1 MAGNQ
6 DTSVG
11 RYFLAHAKKNLSENF
26 LSHIFGLK
34 ITYSTAIQKIA
45 SIVQFLQNLGIQK
58 GDRIIGYW
66 EDPVAG
72 VMFSLAAAMSGTI
85 FVPLSPIF
93 SVRYL
98 KNLMVQ
104 SGARAVFTTMDQMP
118 ALREGELESFCCS
131 DFIDAG
137 NTYGSTDP
145 NIPHPSIEESLELL
159 VSLTENIRPEDI
171 FVIQPTSGS
180 TGQPKLVLRPHMSP
194 CRYAIHVGPQLIHE
208 NGERP
213 RFLMVAALT
222 HTFGFNMLTTA
233 FSLGAELLIP
243 SRIDTG
249 APLQEV
255 RELNPTVVPV
265 VPRIVRSFFLQS
277 ERLGEKSGE
286 TRVFG
291 PGAQYLIS
299 AGGSG
304 DPSYFE
310 ALRKQGLRIM
320 ELYGSTEAS
329 MVSMTPRD
337 GWKPGFAGKVLPDVE
352 LRVEEDGELLIRSLG
367 LMAGYFSDES
377 STKEAFSPDGFYCSG
392 DLGRVDSEGYLQIL
406 GRKKDIFN
414 TAEGSNI
421 YPERIENLMEALPSV
436 KQAILLGDRQPYISA
451 LLVVD
456 TKRLQASSPAM
467 GEGEYGY
474 LPTETSKEFYQK
486 IGRELKL
493 VNSQLERVE
502 QIVRFALFNKSFPT
516 ETYAT
521 VGPGKARRTR
531 AKIGEIFAPQL
542 QSLYHASDQMDFS
555 FVPGMDRRLRPS
567 SDLRV
572 HLVWLA
578 KDHKALVRQD
588 VAVYLKPILKELC
601 RRMNVQILS
610 GNISPEHVHLFISYP
625 PDLSVSNIVSNLKR
639 STSSKIFHDLPKVQ
653 EEAKGKNLWEQGY
666 LAVTSGTLSDEVL
679 QRYLLSTEGES
690 IPFSPIDPSSIVI
703 PMGNLS

>member
-1 MAGNQ
+1 MLEKQ
-6 DTSVG
+6 DPSVG
-11 RYFLAHAKKNLSENF
+11 RYFLAGSEGKLSANF
-26 LSHIFGLK
+26 IHHIFGLH
-34 ITYSTAIQKIA
+34 ITYGAAIRKIA
-45 SIVQFLQNLGIQK
+45 AIVQFLRNLGIQK

-66 EDPVAG
+66 EDPVPA
-72 VMFSLAAAMSGTI
+72 VLFSLASAISGTI

-118 ALREGELESFCCS
+118 ALKEGELEPYCCN
-131 DFIDAG
+131 DFVDSGEFG
-137 NTYGSTDP
+137 NAADP
-145 NIPHPSIEESLELL
+145 NVPHPSLDEACELL
-159 VSLTENIRPEDI
+159 EKLSAGIRSDDI

-180 TGQPKLVLRPHMSP
+180 TGQPKLVLRPNLSP
-194 CRYAIHVGPQLIHE
+194 CRYAIHLGPQLIHA

-233 FSLGAELLIP
+233 LSLGAELLMP

-277 ERLGEKSGE
+277 QRLGDKAAE
-286 TRVFG
+286 TRIFG
-291 PGAQYLIS
+291 PDAQYLVS
-299 AGGSG
+299 AGGAG
-304 DPSYFE
+304 DPSYYQ
-310 ALRKQGLRIM
+310 ALRDQGMRVI
-320 ELYGSTEAS
+320 EIYGSTEAS
-329 MVSMTPRD
+329 MVSMTPLD
-337 GWKPGFAGKVLPDVE
+337 GWRPGYAGKILPDVE
-352 LRVEEDGELLIRSLG
+352 LKVEEDGEILIRSPG
-367 LMAGYFSDES
+367 LMTGYFNDDKA
-377 STKEAFSPDGFYCSG
+377 TQEAITPDGFYCSG

-414 TAEGSNI
+414 SAEGSNI
-421 YPERIENLMEALPSV
+421 YPERIENLLEALPSV

-451 LLVVD
+451 LLVID
-456 TKRLQASSPAM
+456 PARLQLNAPETDGDST
-467 GEGEYGY
+467 GY
-474 LPTETSKEFYQK
+474 LPAGTCKDIYQK
-486 IGRELKL
+486 LGRELKL

-502 QIVRFALFNKSFPT
+502 QIVRFAAFHKPFPP

-521 VGPGKARRTR
+521 VGAGKARRTR
-531 AKIGEIFAPQL
+531 GKIEEIFAPQI
-542 QSLYHASDQMDFS
+542 QGLYHASEQMDLS

-578 KDHKALVRQD
+578 KDHKSLVRGE
-588 VAVYLKPILKELC
+588 VAVYLKPIIKELC

-610 GNISPEHVHLFISYP
+610 GNISPDHVHLFISYP
-625 PDLSVSNIVSNLKR
+625 PDLSVAGIVSNLKR
-639 STSSKIFHDLPKVQ
+639 STSSKVFHDHPKVQ
-653 EEAKGKNLWEQGY
+653 EEAMAKNLWEQGF
-666 LAVTSGTLSDEVL
+666 LAVTSGNLSDEVL
-679 QRYLLSTEGES
+679 HRYLMAEEAET
-690 IPFSPIDPSSIVI
+690 IPFAPTDASSIVI
-703 PMGNLS
+703 PMPELS